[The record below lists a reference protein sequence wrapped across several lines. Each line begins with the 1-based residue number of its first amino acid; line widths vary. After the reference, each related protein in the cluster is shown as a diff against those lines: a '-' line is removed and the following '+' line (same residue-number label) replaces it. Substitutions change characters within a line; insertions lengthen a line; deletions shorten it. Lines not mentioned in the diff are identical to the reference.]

1 MRRSIAIFLSAV
13 MAMSSGA
20 PAARAQS
27 TSLVGGGVVALPSE
41 TAGPN
46 LVQNPGFESAGPAG
60 WSGGGGWSLD
70 QLQKHGGS
78 FSFRRDSGGTVSQ
91 TFQLKAG
98 TYKASA
104 WVKTQNLGSGSTSG
118 LRLTLDQRPGGL
130 NAWTPSDVVSGT
142 NDWTRVDIGPVVV
155 DADRTAALLLEMY
168 NAPSGAAWFDDITL
182 TKMDSGAIDAFLL
195 YPNFRGML
203 FDDGPSTMKFDVET
217 SPPGGDFSRYGVT
230 ATLKDETSGQVVATQ
245 SYAAA
250 DHFVAD
256 LDGSGMQVGRSYVVT
271 LSLVDKSAS
280 NAVVS
285 SYPPY
290 RVSKVS
296 AATRQ
301 SMNVAFDAN
310 NRFLIKGRQRFILGV
325 YDSGMGYSA
334 DPAFWDNALWSAT
347 GDRRMGGLNI
357 NMYLNYWYGEAPA
370 DAMKALMSN
379 LQSHGVTYLQT
390 GNCFNNV
397 PAGNNFN
404 INKSDAYVQDLAVQ
418 PGLAGFYTIDECQ
431 PSLVPGAFSQYDRLR
446 RLAPGTITFMANF
459 GDGNLSLWKDATDVV
474 ATDPYPLF
482 GAEPSG
488 GYNHKQ
494 VADWTAAART
504 VVGDARPIMTVL
516 QFFKFTSQGRFP
528 TLQEMRSHAYMAIV
542 EGAQGLFWWS
552 LGDNALLAVCSGW
565 CDERTGYMNNLKSV
579 VNEIATLEAALLA
592 NDAASALT
600 QNSNTAIKTKVKV
613 IGGKGYVFAYNSTNT
628 NQNASFTW
636 NTAPGAVTVNAE
648 NRTIAASGN
657 TFSDTFG
664 PYAAH
669 VYVIGNGGSGS
680 GSSNTPPPSSGGTSN
695 PGTSTPGTSTPG
707 TSTPGTST
715 PGTSTP
721 GTSTPGTSTPGT
733 STPGTSNPGTPT
745 QTGTL
750 KVVVTQPTGGSTV
763 SNSAWAVMWLEGSTA
778 ATKTYSLTLGGK
790 AMGSTTTSSNGP
802 VSLPYDTKMVVDG
815 TQPLVATVK
824 DSSNKTGSSTVN
836 INVKNGI
843 TTAPTT
849 GDTSTGGTS
858 GGATSGS
865 GTSTGASGS
874 GTTGSG
880 TTGTGTA
887 GSSTTGTGTAGSSTT
902 GTGTTGSS
910 TTGTGT
916 TGSGTTGSGT
926 TGSSTTS
933 GGATSNPAPAPT
945 GSIKVSV
952 TQPSAGST
960 VRGTVWVTIWLDNAA
975 AGNKTYTLTAGGKT
989 VWTQTSGDRPTT
1001 VPWNTTL
1008 NANGAAT
1015 LTVGVKDSAGNTG
1028 SSSLN
1033 LSVAN

>member
-1 MRRSIAIFLSAV
+1 MRRSIAVFLSAV
-13 MAMSSGA
+13 MTMSSA
-20 PAARAQS
+20 TPAARAQS
-27 TSLVGGGVVALPSE
+27 TSLVGGGVVALPNES
-41 TAGPN
+41 AGPN

-60 WSGGGGWSLD
+60 WSGGGGWSQD

-78 FSFRRDSGGTVSQ
+78 FSFRRDSGGTASQ
-91 TFQLKAG
+91 RFQLKAG

-118 LRLTLDQRPGGL
+118 VRLTLDQRPGGL
-130 NAWTPSDVVSGT
+130 NTWTPSDVVSGT
-142 NDWTRVDIGPVVV
+142 KDWTRVEVGPVVV

-168 NAPSGAAWFDDITL
+168 NGPSGTAWFDDVTL
-182 TKMDSGAIDAFLL
+182 TKMDSGAIDAFIL

-217 SPPGGDFSRYGVT
+217 SPPGGDFGRYGVT

-250 DHFVAD
+250 DQFVAD

-310 NRFLIKGRQRFILGV
+310 NRFLVKGRQRFILGV

-334 DPAFWDNALWSAT
+334 DPAFWENALWSAT
-347 GDRRMGGLNI
+347 GNRRMSGMNI

-397 PAGNNFN
+397 PAGNNFT
-404 INKSDAYVQDLAVQ
+404 INSSDAYVQDLAAQ

-431 PSLVPGAFSQYDRLR
+431 PSLIPGAFSQYNRLR

-474 ATDPYPLF
+474 STDPYPLF

-504 VVGDARPIMTVL
+504 VVGEARPIVTVL
-516 QFFKFTSQGRFP
+516 QFFKFTSKGRFP

-552 LGDNALLAVCSGW
+552 LGDNALLAVCSDW
-565 CDERTGYMNNLKSV
+565 CDQRTGYMNNLKSV
-579 VNEIATLEAALLA
+579 VNEVAALEPALLA

-600 QNSNTAIKTKVKV
+600 KNSNTAIKTKVKV

-628 NQNASFTW
+628 SQNASFTW

-657 TFSDTFG
+657 SFSDTFG

-707 TSTPGTST
+707 TSTPGTSN
-715 PGTSTP
+715 
-721 GTSTPGTSTPGT
+721 
-733 STPGTSNPGTPT
+733 PGTSNPGTPSP
-745 QTGTL
+745 TGTL
-750 KVVVTQPTGGSTV
+750 KVAVTQPRAGATV
-763 SNSAWAVMWLEGSTA
+763 SNTAWAVIWLNGGTA
-778 ATKTYSLTLGGK
+778 GTKTYSLTLGGK

-802 VSLPYDTKMVVDG
+802 VSLPYDTKTVVDG

-824 DSSNKTGSSTVN
+824 DSSNNTGSSAVN

-843 TTAPTT
+843 TTAPP
-849 GDTSTGGTS
+849 GGGATGGT
-858 GGATSGS
+858 GGAG
-865 GTSTGASGS
+865 GGG
-874 GTTGSG
+874 
-880 TTGTGTA
+880 TGTG
-887 GSSTTGTGTAGSSTT
+887 GTGTGATNGG
-902 GTGTTGSS
+902 GTN
-910 TTGTGT
+910 
-916 TGSGTTGSGT
+916 
-926 TGSSTTS
+926 
-933 GGATSNPAPAPT
+933 NPPPPPPT
-945 GSIKVSV
+945 GAIKVSV
-952 TQPSAGST
+952 TQPSTGST

-1008 NANGAAT
+1008 NANGATA

-1028 SSSLN
+1028 SSSIN